1 MCYIKYIC
9 DFYSFLIYNIFY
21 FIYRAKS
28 RHKINIVELRSLS
41 SRKSVAFQKSF
52 PVTDKAFSYGFYNA
66 SLFFIYYI
74 PNMDC

>member
-1 MCYIKYIC
+1 MYIM
-9 DFYSFLIYNIFY
+9 
-21 FIYRAKS
+21 
-28 RHKINIVELRSLS
+28 RSLS

>member
-1 MCYIKYIC
+1 M
-9 DFYSFLIYNIFY
+9 
-21 FIYRAKS
+21 
-28 RHKINIVELRSLS
+28 RSLS

-74 PNMDC
+74 PILIKPYPAAKVIARRIIKAKNSLRGR